1 MEVRSG
7 FTDVGFLAVLL
18 ARGPERPEQV
28 VVPVDEGCRPQQLD
42 DPVLGSLL
50 GLGHRAMLYP
60 ERWYAFRMSVQIAI
74 RIPDDLAEELET
86 LVSSGRFETKAD
98 AVRSALEALVDAER
112 RAGVGRQIVEG
123 YQRVP
128 QDDADV
134 ASAHEAAIR
143 SIDEEPW

>member
-1 MEVRSG
+1 VEVRSG
-7 FTDVGFLAVLL
+7 LTDVGFLAVLL
-18 ARGPERPEQV
+18 ASGPQRPEQV
-28 VVPVDEGCRPQQLD
+28 VVPVDEGRRPQQLD

-60 ERWYAFRMSVQIAI
+60 ERWYAFRMSIQIAI
-74 RIPDDLAEELET
+74 RIPDDLAGELET

-143 SIDEEPW
+143 SIDEESW